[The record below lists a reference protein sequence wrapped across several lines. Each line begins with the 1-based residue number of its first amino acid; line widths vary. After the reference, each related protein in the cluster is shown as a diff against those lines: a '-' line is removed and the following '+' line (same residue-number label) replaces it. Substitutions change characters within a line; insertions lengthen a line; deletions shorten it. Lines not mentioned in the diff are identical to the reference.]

1 MGKKQL
7 SYTLFTEKYRPE
19 HVSDVVMPANY
30 KKIFSKF
37 VKDGEV
43 PNILLYSSYPGSGK
57 TSLAKALCNDIDANY
72 LYFNMSEDT
81 SVDVLRNDMR
91 RFAAGKSLDGKKKI
105 VVLDELDGAS
115 ISLYKALRG
124 FIEEFQNVCR
134 FIATCNHINK
144 IPAPLRSRFQEFD
157 FNMNTEI
164 LRKEMVPKVTERI
177 IGMLKFEQIEYDVEV
192 VKKLIDDTFPD
203 IRKIYTLIQQYS
215 SMNGIID
222 VNIFNF
228 SSIDSQ
234 LYEFILNGKYTSA
247 KKFILDSGYNF
258 DDLYGEFYRNLVP
271 KLSPVSLQIA
281 VTRIVGEWNYKSALC
296 TDKELPL
303 MACVADMM
311 SEIIGAKK

>member
-1 MGKKQL
+1 MKKQL

-19 HVSDVVMPANY
+19 HVREVVMPANY
-30 KKIFSKF
+30 KKTFLKF
-37 VKDGEV
+37 VQDGEI

-72 LYFNMSEDT
+72 LYFNMSED
-81 SVDVLRNDMR
+81 SGIDVLRNDIR

-105 VVLDELDGAS
+105 VILDELDGGS
-115 ISLYKALRG
+115 GNLYKAFRG
-124 FIEEFQNVCR
+124 FLEEFQNVCR
-134 FIATCNHINK
+134 FVATCNHINK

-164 LRKEMVPKVTERI
+164 LKKEMIPKVIERI
-177 IGMLKFEQIEYDVEV
+177 LGMLKFENIEFDQEI
-192 VKKLIDDTFPD
+192 VKKLIEDTFPD

-222 VNIFNF
+222 RNIFNF
-228 SSIDSQ
+228 TSVDEQ
-234 LYEFILNGKYTSA
+234 LYEYILNGKYTLA
-247 KKFILDSGYNF
+247 RKFILESGYNF
-258 DDLYGEFYRNLVP
+258 DDLYTEFYRNLVP
-271 KLSPVSLQIA
+271 KLSPVSLQIG
-281 VTRIVGEWNYKSALC
+281 VTRIIGEWNYKSALC